1 MNYLTISWTKKST
14 EEFRDYLSKD
24 FNKSIS
30 VRRSNDNAR
39 SLKRKRAA
47 LPASKDWRSLG
58 KVNDIKDQGIC
69 GKANSVFSAISSL
82 ESAFAITNGNLWGFN
97 YVQVICFLIKIFYL
111 KEYYLIYLSRIWLI
125 VHMILICAILFLMMA
140 LLLMNGIT

>member
-1 MNYLTISWTKKST
+1 
-14 EEFRDYLSKD
+14 LSKD
-24 FNKSIS
+24 FNKSIP

-82 ESAFAITNGNLWGFN
+82 ESAFAITNGNL
-97 YVQVICFLIKIFYL
+97 
-111 KEYYLIYLSRIWLI
+111 
-125 VHMILICAILFLMMA
+125 
-140 LLLMNGIT
+140 

>member
-1 MNYLTISWTKKST
+1 M
-14 EEFRDYLSKD
+14 SKD

-39 SLKRKRAA
+39 SLKRRRAA

-69 GKANSVFSAISSL
+69 GKVNSVFSAISSL
-82 ESAFAITNGNLWGFN
+82 ESAFAITNGNL
-97 YVQVICFLIKIFYL
+97 
-111 KEYYLIYLSRIWLI
+111 
-125 VHMILICAILFLMMA
+125 
-140 LLLMNGIT
+140 